1 MEYVFYSR
9 QVLVNCRLDWVRD
22 PREHKTSR
30 PNPSV
35 VRPLLTKLLH
45 IVEKN
50 SHSFDGFSLCSL
62 SDHILERRSQFSER
76 CKQFVGM
83 DNVAF
88 AVAFIG
94 VNDPTPTISVR
105 YTFDVKSNSRLS
117 TGFSRI
123 QQR

>member
-35 VRPLLTKLLH
+35 VRPLLTKLLY

-50 SHSFDGFSLCSL
+50 SHSFDEFRLAACQTTL
-62 SDHILERRSQFSER
+62 QERRSQF
-76 CKQFVGM
+76 
-83 DNVAF
+83 
-88 AVAFIG
+88 
-94 VNDPTPTISVR
+94 
-105 YTFDVKSNSRLS
+105 
-117 TGFSRI
+117 
-123 QQR
+123 